1 MEDLDKVERMRKRFV
16 DELGQLKSDVVEMG
30 NLSKEMLKESIDAIK
45 TSNRIM
51 AENVI
56 SQGKA
61 IRDFDNKIEDDA
73 QRLIVLYQPVAK
85 DLRAIISTLK
95 MNTYL
100 TRIGLYSKDISKDI
114 KEISLNN
121 NLPRLNSVHLMGD
134 IVVGMLEDAI
144 KAYEREDLS
153 LIDYMWKRDD
163 KVDYLFHAILKECIF
178 HMAENPKASNYYA
191 HYLLI
196 ARYLERCGDHVCKIS
211 EKIYYMVTGE
221 RITIK

>member
-1 MEDLDKVERMRKRFV
+1 MRKKFV
-16 DELGQLKSDVVEMG
+16 DELEQLKSDVVEMG
-30 NLSKEMLKESIDAIK
+30 NLSKEMLKESIDAVK
-45 TSNRIM
+45 TSNIIM

-56 SQGKA
+56 GQGKT

-121 NLPRLNSVHLMGD
+121 NFPRLKSVYLMGD
-134 IVVGMLEDAI
+134 IVIGMLEDTL
-144 KAYEREDLS
+144 KAYESEDLS

-163 KVDYLFHAILKECIF
+163 KVDDLFHTILRECIS
-178 HMAENPKASNYYA
+178 HMAENPKAASYYT

-211 EKIYYMVTGE
+211 ENIYYMVTGE

>member
-1 MEDLDKVERMRKRFV
+1 MRKKFV
-16 DELGQLKSDVVEMG
+16 DELEQLKSDVVEMG
-30 NLSKEMLKESIDAIK
+30 NLSKEMLKESIDAVK
-45 TSNRIM
+45 TSNIIM

-56 SQGKA
+56 GQGKT

-121 NLPRLNSVHLMGD
+121 NFPRLKSVYLMGD
-134 IVVGMLEDAI
+134 IVIGMLEDTL
-144 KAYEREDLS
+144 KAYESEDLS

-163 KVDYLFHAILKECIF
+163 KVC
-178 HMAENPKASNYYA
+178 
-191 HYLLI
+191 LLYTSPSL
-196 ARYLERCGDHVCKIS
+196 RDS
-211 EKIYYMVTGE
+211 
-221 RITIK
+221 

>member
-1 MEDLDKVERMRKRFV
+1 MRKKFV
-16 DELGQLKSDVVEMG
+16 DELEQLKSDVVEMG
-30 NLSKEMLKESIDAIK
+30 NLSKEMLKESIDAVK
-45 TSNRIM
+45 TSNIIM

-56 SQGKA
+56 GQGKT

-121 NLPRLNSVHLMGD
+121 NFPRLKSVYLMGD
-134 IVVGMLEDAI
+134 IVIGMLEDTL
-144 KAYEREDLS
+144 KAYESEDLS

-163 KVDYLFHAILKECIF
+163 KVDDLFHTILRECIS
-178 HMAENPKASNYYA
+178 HMAENPKAASYYT

-196 ARYLERCGDHVCKIS
+196 AKIFGKMWRS
-211 EKIYYMVTGE
+211 CV
-221 RITIK
+221 

>member
-1 MEDLDKVERMRKRFV
+1 MRKKFV
-16 DELGQLKSDVVEMG
+16 DELEQLKSDVVEMG
-30 NLSKEMLKESIDAIK
+30 NLSKEMLKESIDAVK
-45 TSNRIM
+45 TSNIIM

-56 SQGKA
+56 GQGKT

-121 NLPRLNSVHLMGD
+121 NFPRLKSVYLMGD
-134 IVVGMLEDAI
+134 IEIGMLEDTL
-144 KAYEREDLS
+144 KAYESEDLS
-153 LIDYMWKRDD
+153 
-163 KVDYLFHAILKECIF
+163 
-178 HMAENPKASNYYA
+178 
-191 HYLLI
+191 
-196 ARYLERCGDHVCKIS
+196 
-211 EKIYYMVTGE
+211 
-221 RITIK
+221 